1 MGFEPPSDA
10 AVIAFLQQSLGLS
23 CDRLTPL
30 QGGRNS
36 RVFSALCAGGTR
48 VVVKSYHRSESDPR
62 ERLKTEWDAFTF
74 LKQQGVSW
82 VPQPLSC
89 DTGLQMAVYESI
101 SGDPP
106 LNGPLYSC
114 DIQQAVNALSTLF
127 RLSQTLPEAA
137 ERFAPASEACFS
149 IEAVF
154 ESLRGRL
161 ALLTASAV
169 SSPALRTFLEGELLP
184 FEMEIKAWCKSSANK
199 TGVTLAECLPNSART
214 LSPSDFGFHNAL
226 RRGGGQLVFLDF
238 EYFGWDDPAK
248 TAVDFL
254 LHPAMRLTRDQQHE
268 FLSGVMLAFGGLTH
282 LHDRIKLV
290 FPLFGLKWCCIL
302 LNDFTRNHLQR
313 RIFSGSTSSDA
324 SLLEQKKITQ
334 LAKARAMLHYIQ
346 NAHLRFP

>member
-1 MGFEPPSDA
+1 MGFEPPQEE
-10 AVIAFLQQSLGLS
+10 AVIAFLHQSLGLY
-23 CDRLTPL
+23 CERLTPL

-36 RVFSALCAGGTR
+36 RVFSALCSGDTR
-48 VVVKSYHRSESDPR
+48 VVAKCYHRSQNDPR

-89 DTGLQMAVYESI
+89 DTSRQIAVYESI
-101 SGDPP
+101 SGDAP
-106 LNGPLYSC
+106 LNAPLYSS

-127 RLSQTLPEAA
+127 SLSQTIPEAM

-154 ESLRGRL
+154 ESLRDRL
-161 ALLTASAV
+161 ALLTTSAG
-169 SSPALRTFLEGELLP
+169 SSPELRTFLEEELIP
-184 FEMEIKAWCKSSANK
+184 FQREIKAWCKPTSHKA
-199 TGVTLAECLPNSART
+199 GVALAECLPNSSRT

-226 RRGGGQLVFLDF
+226 RRSGSELVFLDF

-248 TAVDFL
+248 TIVDFL
-254 LHPAMRLTRDQQHE
+254 LHPAMRLTVEQQRE
-268 FLSGVMLAFGGLTH
+268 FLSGALLAFGGLTH

-290 FPLFGLKWCCIL
+290 FPLFGLKWCYIL
-302 LNDFTRNHLQR
+302 LNEFTRSHLQR
-313 RIFSGSTSSDA
+313 RLFSRSASSEA
-324 SLLEQKKITQ
+324 SLMEQKKITQ
-334 LAKARAMLHYIQ
+334 LAKARAMLQHLQ